1 MREGTLILKDLLG
14 RYSHQ
19 RIFTG
24 WSGAEAYYLPGLS
37 AYLKIAPAESLS
49 NLAREKEVLQWLDGK
64 LPVPEVLGF
73 EEVDDKQYI
82 LISEIKGIAASEYV
96 ASNCN
101 NPAVIHDYVKS
112 AAKAIRDIHDLP
124 IRDCLLRQDIDV
136 KLAAA
141 WENIRRK
148 LVDESDFLQE
158 NIGRTSEEIYDEL
171 VEKKPPAEDLVFT
184 HGDLC
189 LPNMMI
195 LGDEISGF
203 IDFDRGGISDRYQD
217 IALFLRSFALN
228 SKIPLD
234 ISEMFCSAY
243 GIDSLDEEKIYY
255 YRLLDELF

>member
-1 MREGTLILKDLLG
+1 LKDLLD

-49 NLAREKEVLQWLDGK
+49 NLAREKEVLEWLDGK
-64 LPVPEVLGF
+64 LPVPRVLGF
-73 EEVDDKQYI
+73 QEANGKQFI
-82 LISEIKGIAASEYV
+82 LLSEIKGVAASDHM
-96 ASNCN
+96 AANCHDTT
-101 NPAVIHDYVKS
+101 VIFDFIKK
-112 AAKAIRDIHDLP
+112 AAKAMRGIHDLP
-124 IRDCLLRQDIDV
+124 INDCPLAQNIEV

-141 WENIRRK
+141 HENIRRG

-158 NIGRTSEEIYDEL
+158 NIGRMSEEIYHEL

-189 LPNMMI
+189 LPNIMI
-195 LGDEISGF
+195 WGSEISGF

-217 IALFLRSFALN
+217 IALFLRSFTFN
-228 SKIPLD
+228 IETPVD
-234 ISEMFCSAY
+234 VSEAFCNAY
-243 GIDSLDEEKIYY
+243 GISSLDDEKIYY